1 MLESIFPRLLERCLA
16 LEEAPEEWIGRVVE
30 EARTPEGSRAFFA
43 RVIEP
48 LADSFDPG
56 LAGVYQRMF
65 RRVIARVAPGAA
77 LREPSP
83 PPEVPGE
90 ARRVFVLSRVTLG
103 ADVAITSVILDG
115 AKKRFPEAEIR
126 LVGGRKSAEMFA
138 ADPRIQF
145 LEAPYQR
152 TGLLEDR
159 LAASFQLR
167 EMVDQPGSI
176 VIDPDSR
183 LTQLGLIP
191 VCGPERYFHFESRSA
206 PGSQPLSVLAA
217 EWFAGV
223 FGVSGARA
231 FVAPVPSTDRPDVT
245 VSLGVGENPAKGLG
259 PEFERAM
266 LELLEGSAVLI
277 DEGAGGEEADRARRA
292 MLPGMRTFR
301 GSFADFAARIAN
313 SRLYVGYDSAG
324 QHAAAACGVP
334 LITVFQGFPNEKFL
348 ERWRP
353 SGPGAVTVVR
363 GDAPDVLGEVRSAM
377 ARYLS
382 ASTSTSPQ

>member
-1 MLESIFPRLLERCLA
+1 MESIFPKLLERCLA

-43 RVIEP
+43 QVIEP
-48 LADSFDPG
+48 LADAFDPA

-65 RRVIARVAPGAA
+65 GRVIARLAPGAA
-77 LREPSP
+77 LRAPSP
-83 PPEVPGE
+83 PPEAPVDV
-90 ARRVFVLSRVTLG
+90 RRVFVLSRVTLG
-103 ADVAITSVILDG
+103 ADVAITSVMLDG
-115 AKKRFPEAEIR
+115 AKKRYPEAEICV
-126 LVGGRKSAEMFA
+126 VGGRKSAEMFA
-138 ADPRIQF
+138 ADPRIRF
-145 LEAPYQR
+145 VEAPYQR

-167 EMVDQPGSI
+167 EIVDQRGSI

-191 VCGPERYFHFESRSA
+191 VCAPERYFHFESRSA
-206 PGSQPLSVLAA
+206 LGSQPLSLLAS
-217 EWFAGV
+217 EWFARV
-223 FGVSGARA
+223 FGVVGARA
-231 FVAPVPSTDRPDVT
+231 FLAPAASADRPEVT

-259 PEFERAM
+259 PEFERQV
-266 LELLEGSAVLI
+266 LELLGGRDVLI
-277 DEGAGGEEADRARRA
+277 DEGAGGEEADRVRRA

-324 QHAAAACGVP
+324 QHAAAAFGVP
-334 LITVFQGFPNEKFL
+334 LITVFHGFPNERFV

-353 SGPGAVTVVR
+353 SGAGAVTVVR
-363 GDAPDVLGEVRSAM
+363 GNAWDVPREVREAI
-377 ARYLS
+377 ARYRS
-382 ASTSTSPQ
+382 ASISTSPQ